1 MSSSAQRQ
9 SKSLRLERLPHIWCQ
24 GCGLGIVL
32 HAYADALE
40 ETGVD
45 LNKVATISGIGCA
58 GRASGYVNTDSFHT
72 THGRALPF
80 ATGVGISRPDIK
92 PVVISGDGDL
102 FSIGGNHLIHAA
114 RRNIDVLVICS
125 NNFNY
130 GMTGAQFGPTT
141 PSETKTPTSPY
152 GNIEN
157 PFNLVA
163 LVASAGA
170 TYVSRWT
177 VMHPIQL
184 KNSIKRGLQK
194 KGFSFI
200 EVISPCTTG
209 YGRLNKMTPLD
220 MMRNLKETGKIRK
233 VPPTEATIDPTK
245 EIILGDFVDI
255 EKPTYNEVF
264 ETLTQ
269 RAGVGV

>member
-1 MSSSAQRQ
+1 MSYQG
-9 SKSLRLERLPHIWCQ
+9 SKSIRLDRFPHIWCQ

-32 HAYADALE
+32 HAYVDALE
-40 ETGVD
+40 ETGMD
-45 LNKVATISGIGCA
+45 LDKVATISGIGCA
-58 GRASGYVNTDSFHT
+58 GRASGYVNTDAFHT

-170 TYVSRWT
+170 TMVSRWT
-177 VMHPIQL
+177 VMHPTQL
-184 KNSIKRGLQK
+184 KNSIIRGLTK

-200 EVISPCTTG
+200 EVITPCTTG
-209 YGRLNKMTPLD
+209 YGRLNKMSPID
-220 MMRNLKETGKIRK
+220 MMKNLRERGKIRK
-233 VPPTEATIDPTK
+233 VPPTEAECDPTG
-245 EIILGDFVDI
+245 EIVLGDFVDI

-264 ETLTQ
+264 ETLTR
-269 RAGVGV
+269 RAGVAS

>member
-1 MSSSAQRQ
+1 MTPPGHPH
-9 SKSLRLERLPHIWCQ
+9 SKSLRVERLPHIWCQ

-45 LNKVATISGIGCA
+45 LDKVATISGIGCA
-58 GRASGYVNTDSFHT
+58 GRASGYVNTDAFHT

-80 ATGVGISRPDIK
+80 ATGVGMSRPDIK

-157 PFNLVA
+157 PFNLAA
-163 LVASAGA
+163 LVAAAGA
-170 TYVSRWT
+170 TMVSRWT

-184 KNSIKRGLQK
+184 KNSIKRGLTK

-200 EVISPCTTG
+200 EVITPCTTG
-209 YGRLNKMTPLD
+209 YGRLNRLSPLD
-220 MMRNLKETGKIRK
+220 MMRMLREKGKIRK
-233 VPPTEATIDPTK
+233 VPPTEAVCDPAR
-245 EIILGDFVDI
+245 EIVLGDFVDI
-255 EKPTYNEVF
+255 EKPTYNELF
-264 ETLTQ
+264 ETLTH
-269 RAGVGV
+269 RAGVAS